1 MMVGQA
7 IIKSIEF
14 SSKRFALGELS
25 KCSIPIFHSLFLS
38 AGFAGFVT
46 SFIVAPI
53 KSKDYDARKH
63 KST

>member
-7 IIKSIEF
+7 IIKSIDF
-14 SSKRFALGELS
+14 SSIRFALEKLS
-25 KCSIPIFHSLFLS
+25 KCSIPIIHSLFLS

-53 KSKDYDARKH
+53 KSEDYDGSKH